1 MYDEFFSKAHEL
13 IRQGVPFATAI
24 VVRAERP
31 TSGKPG
37 DKAIITADGTMH
49 GWIGGSCAQPTVI
62 REALKALRADESR
75 FVRLSP
81 NPLEQPPREGLVDV
95 PMTCFSGG
103 TLEIYIEPQQPQPRL
118 IVIGNLPVARALAE
132 LGQAMSYHTIIVD
145 PGHQGE
151 PPPYADEVLTDLTTI
166 AAHVTPLTSIV
177 VATHGQYD
185 ELALEQALA
194 TSAPYIGLVASR
206 KRAESGARVP
216 GAAGLH
222 RRAITALQIAGRAGH
237 PGAARRR
244 DRAGDHGR
252 DRAAP
257 PQQRR
262 AGLAARAGSGDPA
275 RGRARARHRDRPD
288 LRHERRRSPG
298 PSTPTSTRARP
309 TTSAAPGVRPP
320 SAKRRSSMLVWGIY
334 HCHRSGVSRSQAPG
348 DQSEA
353 RSQQSNASGMN
364 APTFVVQDRSEGS
377 LILEAEILRWRVLSG
392 CVVPGCF

>member
-62 REALKALRADESR
+62 REALKALHADESR

-81 NPLEQPPREGLVDV
+81 NPLEQPPRVGLDDV

-118 IVIGNLPVARALAE
+118 IVIGNLPVARALAQ
-132 LGQAMSYHTIIVD
+132 LARAMSYHTILVD
-145 PGHQGE
+145 PGHTGE
-151 PPPYADEVLTDLTTI
+151 PPAYADELLTDPTTI

-177 VATHGQYD
+177 IATHGQYD

-206 KRAESGARVP
+206 KRADAVREYLAQQGFTAEQLGRFKSP
-216 GAAGLH
+216 AGLD
-222 RRAITALQIAGRAGH
+222 IQ
-237 PGAARRR
+237 ARR
-244 DRAGDHGR
+244 GDEIALGIM
-252 DRAAP
+252 AEIV
-257 PQQRR
+257 Q
-262 AGLAARAGSGDPA
+262 
-275 RGRARARHRDRPD
+275 
-288 LRHERRRSPG
+288 RRRS
-298 PSTPTSTRARP
+298 SAELAWV
-309 TTSAAPGVRPP
+309 AAPDVAPQPEAAPATAIDPICGMSVEIAG
-320 SAKRRSSMLVWGIY
+320 AKHTYEYQGTTY
-334 HCHRSGVSRSQAPG
+334 YFC
-348 DQSEA
+348 
-353 RSQQSNASGMN
+353 
-364 APTFVVQDRSEGS
+364 
-377 LILEAEILRWRVLSG
+377 
-392 CVVPGCF
+392 CPGCKTTFRKAPEQHVTAGQAALRT

>member
-13 IRQGVPFATAI
+13 SRQGVPFATAI

-62 REALKALRADESR
+62 REALKALRADQSR

-132 LGQAMSYHTIIVD
+132 LGRAMSYHTIIVD
-145 PGHQGE
+145 PAHQGE
-151 PPPYADEVLTDLTTI
+151 PPAFADEVLTDLTTI
-166 AAHVTPLTSIV
+166 AAYITPLTSIV

-206 KRAESGARVP
+206 KRAESVREYLTQQGFTDEQLQRFKSP
-216 GAAGLH
+216 AGLDIQA
-222 RRAITALQIAGRAGH
+222 RRGDEIALGIMAEIVQRRRNSAELAWVSAPEAANQPEAAPAPASAIDPICGMSVEIAGAKH
-237 PGAARRR
+237 TYEYQ
-244 DRAGDHGR
+244 GR
-252 DRAAP
+252 
-257 PQQRR
+257 
-262 AGLAARAGSGDPA
+262 
-275 RGRARARHRDRPD
+275 
-288 LRHERRRSPG
+288 
-298 PSTPTSTRARP
+298 T
-309 TTSAAPGVRPP
+309 
-320 SAKRRSSMLVWGIY
+320 Y
-334 HCHRSGVSRSQAPG
+334 YFC
-348 DQSEA
+348 
-353 RSQQSNASGMN
+353 
-364 APTFVVQDRSEGS
+364 
-377 LILEAEILRWRVLSG
+377 
-392 CVVPGCF
+392 CPGCKTTFRKAPEQYVGVGHMSQPA